1 MTGYSKTSNGVDRIF
16 LGIVIALVASG
27 FIVFL
32 SASLGLLS
40 REGARLSSIAGSQL
54 MGIALGTLLGCGAS
68 FIHYRA
74 WRRFSPYLLLVA
86 VALTLLVFVPGI
98 GVSHGGAF
106 RWLDIAGF
114 SFQPAE
120 FLKIGFVVFFAAFLS
135 SMREK
140 AHIFRYGLLPFF
152 LLVAAAGAILLS
164 QPDTDSFVILTLTL
178 FALFLVAGAPLRH
191 LALAAFVGLAL
202 FAGLVAAKP
211 YLKER
216 VMTYLK
222 PEAADSQGARW
233 QIDQS
238 LIAIGSGGGFGRGF
252 GQSVQKFS
260 YLPEPVGD
268 SIFAVASEE
277 FGFAGALALIALF
290 LAFLMRGLRIATHAP
305 DSFGGLLALGIVILI
320 SLSAFVNIASMLG
333 LIPLS
338 GLPLPFV
345 SHGGTAMLITLAEV
359 GIVLNIS
366 RYQRN

>member
-1 MTGYSKTSNGVDRIF
+1 MVHRVDHIF
-16 LGIVIALVASG
+16 LCIVIALLSGG

-54 MGIALGTLLGCGAS
+54 MGIALGTVLGYGAS
-68 FIHYRA
+68 RIHYRA
-74 WRRFSPYLLLVA
+74 WRRFSPYLLLA
-86 VALTLLVFVPGI
+86 AAALTLLVFVPGI

-120 FLKIGFVVFFAAFLS
+120 FLKIGFVIFFAAFLS
-135 SMREK
+135 STREK
-140 AHIFRYGLLPFF
+140 LQSFRHGLLP
-152 LLVAAAGAILLS
+152 LLALVAVAGAILLF

-178 FALFLVAGAPLRH
+178 FSMFLVAGAPLRH
-191 LALAAFVGLAL
+191 IVLAALIGLAL
-202 FAGLVAAKP
+202 LGGLVFARP

-216 VMTYLK
+216 LFIFLN
-222 PEAADSQGARW
+222 PAADPQGAGW
-233 QIDQS
+233 QIQQS
-238 LIAIGSGGGFGRGF
+238 LIAIGSGGVSGRGF

-277 FGFAGALALIALF
+277 FGLAGALALIALF

-359 GIVLNIS
+359 GVVLNIS
-366 RYQRN
+366 RYQRT

>member
-1 MTGYSKTSNGVDRIF
+1 MTHRVDRIF
-16 LGIVIALVASG
+16 LGIVVALVAGG

-40 REGARLSSIAGSQL
+40 REGARLSSIAGTQ
-54 MGIALGTLLGCGAS
+54 LLGILLGAGLGYGAS
-68 FIHYRA
+68 LIHYRA

-86 VALTLLVFVPGI
+86 VALTLLVFVPGV
-98 GVSHGGAF
+98 GVSHGGAL

-135 SMREK
+135 SVREK
-140 AHIFRYGLLPFF
+140 AHAFRYGLLPFF

-178 FALFLVAGAPLRH
+178 FAMFFVAGAPLRH
-191 LALAAFVGLAL
+191 LALAALVCLVLLA
-202 FAGLVAAKP
+202 ALVFFRP

-216 VMTYLK
+216 LLTFLQ
-222 PEAADSQGARW
+222 PASDPQGAGW
-233 QIDQS
+233 QIQQS

-366 RYQRN
+366 RYQKS

>member
-1 MTGYSKTSNGVDRIF
+1 MARPVDRIF
-16 LGIVIALVASG
+16 LGIVIALLSGG

-32 SASLGLLS
+32 SASLGLLL

-54 MGIALGTLLGCGAS
+54 MGIGLGAALGYGAS
-68 FIHYRA
+68 LVHYRA
-74 WRRFSPYLLLVA
+74 WRRFSPYLLLIA
-86 VALTLLVFVPGI
+86 TALTLLVFVPGV
-98 GVSHGGAF
+98 GVSHGGAY

-120 FLKIGFVVFFAAFLS
+120 FLKIGFVLFFAAFLAS
-135 SMREK
+135 AREK
-140 AHIFRYGLLPFF
+140 VQSLRYGLLPFL
-152 LLVAAAGAILLS
+152 LLVAVAGAILLL
-164 QPDTDSFVILTLTL
+164 QPDTDSFVILGFTL
-178 FALFLVAGAPLRH
+178 FVMLLVAGAPLRH
-191 LALAAFVGLAL
+191 LALAALIGSVL
-202 FAGLVAAKP
+202 FAGLVFAKP

-216 VMTYLK
+216 VMTYLN
-222 PEAADSQGARW
+222 PEAADSKGARW

-238 LIAIGSGGGFGRGF
+238 LIAIGSGGSTGRGF

-277 FGFAGALALIALF
+277 FGFSGAILLIALF

-305 DSFGGLLALGIVILI
+305 DSFSGLAALGTVILL

-333 LIPLS
+333 LVPLS

-345 SHGGTAMLITLAEV
+345 SHGGTAMLIALCEV

-366 RYQRN
+366 RYQKS

>member
-1 MTGYSKTSNGVDRIF
+1 MTHRADPIF
-16 LGIVIALVASG
+16 LGIVIALVVSG
-27 FIVFL
+27 FVVFL

-40 REGARLSSIAGSQL
+40 RDGARLSSIAGTQL
-54 MGIALGTLLGCGAS
+54 FGIVLGAALGYGAS
-68 FIHYRA
+68 LIHYRA
-74 WRRFSPYLLLVA
+74 WRRFSPYLMA
-86 VALTLLVFVPGI
+86 SAAALTLLVFVPGI
-98 GVSHGGAF
+98 GVSHGGAS

-120 FLKIGFVVFFAAFLS
+120 FLKIGFVVFFAAFLAS
-135 SMREK
+135 VRDK
-140 AHIFRYGLLPFF
+140 LHNVRFGLAPFL
-152 LLVAAAGAILLS
+152 LLVAVAGGILLL
-164 QPDTDSFVILTLTL
+164 QPDTDSFVILALTL
-178 FALFLVAGAPLRH
+178 FFMLLVAGAPLRH
-191 LALAAFVGLAL
+191 MALAALIGSVCLGTLI
-202 FAGLVAAKP
+202 AAKP

-216 VMTYLK
+216 VMTYLN
-222 PEAADSQGARW
+222 PNEADSRGAGW
-233 QIDQS
+233 QIEQS

-277 FGFAGALALIALF
+277 FGLAGALALISLF

-345 SHGGTAMLITLAEV
+345 SHGGTAMLIALAEV
-359 GIVLNIS
+359 GVVLSIS
-366 RYQRN
+366 RYQRQ

>member
-1 MTGYSKTSNGVDRIF
+1 MTRSVDKIF

-40 REGARLSSIAGSQL
+40 REGARFSSIAGSQFL
-54 MGIALGTLLGCGAS
+54 GIALGTALGYGAS
-68 FIHYRA
+68 LIHYRV
-74 WRRFSPYLLLVA
+74 WRRFSPYLLLA
-86 VALTLLVFVPGI
+86 AIALTLLVFVPGV
-98 GVSHGGAF
+98 GVSHGGAL

-120 FLKIGFVVFFAAFLS
+120 FLKIGFVIFFAAFLAS
-135 SMREK
+135 AREK
-140 AHIFRYGLLPFF
+140 IHSFRYGLLPFF
-152 LLVAAAGAILLS
+152 LLAAAAGAILLS
-164 QPDTDSFVILTLTL
+164 QPDTDSFVILVL
-178 FALFLVAGAPLRH
+178 ALFLMLLVAGAPLRR
-191 LALAAFVGLAL
+191 LALAAFVCLSL
-202 FAGLVAAKP
+202 LSIFVFARP

-216 VMTYLK
+216 LLTFLN
-222 PEAADSQGARW
+222 PAADPQGAGW
-233 QIDQS
+233 QIQQS
-238 LIAIGSGGGFGRGF
+238 LIAIGSGGAVGRGF

-277 FGFAGALALIALF
+277 FGFAGAVLLIALF

-305 DSFGGLLALGIVILI
+305 DSFSGLAALGIVILI

-333 LIPLS
+333 LVPLS

-345 SHGGTAMLITLAEV
+345 SHGGTAMLIALVEV

-366 RYQRN
+366 RYQRS